1 LVGKNTENTVNSELY
16 VDSWKVEYQENPN
29 TGEDDLIETYMGPTP
44 IKMTAQQ
51 KYLGFVL
58 SSIGDNMANISQI
71 KKKSIG
77 TVRKIMNRLNSLNL
91 QKYYFECAAVLMNS
105 MLRGSILY
113 ACEMYYNLKE
123 GELRQIERIEEGY
136 LRKVFKTTKG
146 CPITQL
152 YLEIGQVPARFEIQ
166 KMRLLYLKCI
176 LEESD
181 DSLLRKFFQLQL
193 NEPTRGDWASKC
205 LQDLKELK
213 ISESLDEI
221 RCMSKAKFNNI
232 LKSRVRE
239 NALLY
244 LKGKQKS
251 KGKEIMYC
259 DIEMAEYLLPSN
271 NTLNIVQKQKLFAV
285 RNRMIEI
292 SSNFCSSDIIHA
304 CVCGEAE
311 NMKHIYICKL
321 LNEGKEPKDE
331 YENIFNGI
339 ITMQL
344 EIFQKFENN
353 MRKYEVIKNAIKTET
368 ELKTPCD
375 PCDPLF
381 FNRVV
386 MD

>member
-1 LVGKNTENTVNSELY
+1 MLVRKNTKNTLNHELY
-16 VDSWKVEYQENPN
+16 VDSWKVEYQENLD

-44 IKMTAQQ
+44 IKMTNQQ
-51 KYLGFVL
+51 KYFGFVL
-58 SSIGDNMANISQI
+58 SSTVNNMANISQI

-77 TVRKIMNRLNSLNL
+77 IVRKIMNRLNSLNL
-91 QKYYFECAAVLMNS
+91 QKYYFECAVVLMNS

-152 YLEIGQVPARFEIQ
+152 YLEIGQIPARFEIQ
-166 KMRLLYLKCI
+166 NMRLLYLKCT

-181 DSLLRKFFQLQL
+181 DSLLRIFFQLQL

-221 RCMSKAKFNNI
+221 RFMSKAKFNNI

-292 SSNFCSSDIIHA
+292 SSNFAHVTLYMQACPGKQII
-304 CVCGEAE
+304 
-311 NMKHIYICKL
+311 
-321 LNEGKEPKDE
+321 
-331 YENIFNGI
+331 
-339 ITMQL
+339 
-344 EIFQKFENN
+344 
-353 MRKYEVIKNAIKTET
+353 
-368 ELKTPCD
+368 
-375 PCDPLF
+375 
-381 FNRVV
+381 
-386 MD
+386 